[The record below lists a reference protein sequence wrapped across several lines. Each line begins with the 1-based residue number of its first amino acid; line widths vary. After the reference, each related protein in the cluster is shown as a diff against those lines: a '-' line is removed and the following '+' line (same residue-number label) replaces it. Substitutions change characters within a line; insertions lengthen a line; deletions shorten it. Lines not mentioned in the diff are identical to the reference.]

1 MTFLFKNSIRVVS
14 TSSISSKVRF
24 FGTTYKNGASPTS
37 SKAST
42 TTLESKPDIIGSTLS
57 TRGASWYDPSSIERR
72 LNKVRGP
79 PRIDPV
85 TGEEIRRSD
94 VKKSEEEMWFE
105 AGVYDYP
112 KEEELKKNEN
122 VLQVDRTTTPL
133 EDAMKDVS
141 LFSQGR
147 GTLVRVSTAEVHR
160 RQLSSFSKA
169 FELVALPAYKQ
180 VDGLVSIRLLIDD
193 DNNMKGTLKED
204 VKEEDVDIKPYKRFS
219 SIRNTNSSS
228 MVLVTNITEWI
239 DLDSLQK
246 AIETEAYKEAMKIL
260 GSFFRGK
267 TSVKNTTQLVAFD
280 VRFVGN

>member
-1 MTFLFKNSIRVVS
+1 MTFLLKNSIRVVS

-24 FGTTYKNGASPTS
+24 FGTTYKNGASSTS

-85 TGEEIRRSD
+85 TGEEIRRGD

-122 VLQVDRTTTPL
+122 VVQVDRTTTPL
-133 EDAMKDVS
+133 EEAMKDVS

-193 DNNMKGTLKED
+193 DNNIKED

-239 DLDSLQK
+239 DLDSLQR

>member
-1 MTFLFKNSIRVVS
+1 MTFLLKNSIRVVS

-24 FGTTYKNGASPTS
+24 FGTTYKNGASSTS

-85 TGEEIRRSD
+85 TGEEIRRGD

-133 EDAMKDVS
+133 EEAMKDVS

-193 DNNMKGTLKED
+193 DNNIKED

-239 DLDSLQK
+239 DLDSLQR